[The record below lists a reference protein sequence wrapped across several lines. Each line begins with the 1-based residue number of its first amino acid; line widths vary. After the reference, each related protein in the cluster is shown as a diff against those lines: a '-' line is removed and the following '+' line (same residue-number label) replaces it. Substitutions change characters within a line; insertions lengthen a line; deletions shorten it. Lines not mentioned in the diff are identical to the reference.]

1 MNVNVTPLMFEGL
14 SSTEFLAVALCFMLI
29 WVALQ
34 TRNIVALFS
43 WMLVVTG
50 TILWF
55 VSFIAIGDL
64 MLIAFISIFGTV
76 LGLVAEGL

>member
-14 SSTEFLAVALCFMLI
+14 SSIEFLAVALCFMLV

-64 MLIAFISIFGTV
+64 MLIALISIFGTV